1 MNRGNGNRFDGEI
14 KSASVKQKELAA
26 ALGLTAARINQL
38 IDEGIVIRDELS
50 RSGRVMLFDS
60 LRNYFLSRKTTDE
73 GTNYWLE
80 KARHEK
86 VKRELSELKLRRES
100 GELYEAGTVE
110 RVLAELMT
118 TFKNK
123 LEGTGH
129 KLATRLE
136 GLTATEICAII
147 DGEMEEVLK
156 ELSDDASSE
165 RYEDTEKGGD
175 YHDGTRA
182 NQLGNETAI

>member
-26 ALGLTAARINQL
+26 ALGLTAARVNQL

-86 VKRELSELKLRRES
+86 VKRELSELKLRKES
-100 GELYEAGTVE
+100 GELYEAATVE

-118 TFKNK
+118 TFKSK

-129 KLATRLE
+129 KLAPRLE
-136 GLTATEICAII
+136 GLTASAICDII
-147 DGEMEEVLK
+147 DEEIADILK
-156 ELSDDASSE
+156 ELSDDVKGE
-165 RYEDTEKGGD
+165 RYDAEADTDEEVAPL
-175 YHDGTRA
+175 T
-182 NQLGNETAI
+182 